1 MFITEKIVK
10 YSDRTVGYSKMTCW
24 MLLLCCTSICTG
36 LVHRRPRPGASWNGH
51 EFHTYPHPAQ
61 QLVVPRSIMVDVVND
76 LGLKLLAIHNE
87 NNEDNIAI
95 SPYGAVSILIALG
108 EGLQGE
114 AVRELQQAAHIPN
127 DISIIRVGLR
137 DIHRHL
143 KSYFIPKEGFLAGL
157 TLNHENVTLRS
168 SYVDTLKYYGFDI
181 TSFNSG
187 LYPPPP
193 TTERPSLTT
202 TDTPGREMTMEMTLP
217 PTATEQQPKLD
228 TTVVT
233 ASVTVK
239 DMVTTTNPTTTLT
252 TEETTAPTT
261 TIIPMISTELST
273 MLPTELT
280 TTITTLQPTTT
291 PNSEPSTLK
300 IVTTEVPTTSTT
312 VVTTEV
318 SMRTT
323 EEVTKI
329 TREIKDNSITP
340 SITTEEMYTTL
351 ATSPTS
357 TSEEPTTVTTIN
369 IDTTTKVIKE
379 TMETTAEEVTTTE
392 INTENVP
399 MEISSTTDYTT
410 QADTTVISPITTTT
424 ESAILET
431 TSKIPDTTIITT
443 IEPIGSETETTTE
456 IIMLETILVTLPS
469 EISTT
474 VDLLPQTTPTVI
486 STQGESFPQ
495 TTITETTT
503 DSLIEE
509 TTTEPSLSKETS
521 TEASNEGETF
531 TPAKSTATTI
541 ESVTFDSTLVPTEIS
556 TVAESFTQT
565 QVTEKITTEAPAT
578 EIKPEVSTNTEAED
592 STKEISTETESV
604 PETTTLLSYP
614 YPDASTPEIE
624 TSKDVDENEVFASDS
639 PTLPAKR
646 KRSKNSFKQLNSYKH
661 RPRSTYTS
669 DYNEY
674 LSGKNR
680 KLASGIGDSKRDPIR
695 RTRSVVDYVIARYY
709 DDYHSNN
716 HHNLEPYVPQ
726 MRPSFL
732 IQGKYRE
739 NQIEFMKYDT
749 VLPFFY
755 VSHLKVQALSFPLD
769 SPKYYLLILL
779 PVQENGVDR
788 LICELRFNGSLKY
801 IIENLRLR
809 HVTAVIPSF
818 MLKGYVNL
826 TPTLQKLGIRRV
838 FEPNQADFSPMT
850 SFREIFVTNIEQAI
864 TVNIRNYVE
873 PDPIVNR
880 REFRQDPP
888 VDFRVDR
895 PFLYFVVD
903 TELHVTLMAGK
914 IVNPLNTR
922 IT

>member
-1 MFITEKIVK
+1 M
-10 YSDRTVGYSKMTCW
+10 R
-24 MLLLCCTSICTG
+24 LLRWL
-36 LVHRRPRPGASWNGH
+36 
-51 EFHTYPHPAQ
+51 
-61 QLVVPRSIMVDVVND
+61 
-76 LGLKLLAIHNE
+76 IHNE

-95 SPYGAVSILIALG
+95 SPYGAVSILVALG

-114 AVRELQQAAHIPN
+114 A
-127 DISIIRVGLR
+127 
-137 DIHRHL
+137 
-143 KSYFIPKEGFLAGL
+143 SYFIPKEGFLAGL
-157 TLNHENVTLRS
+157 TLNHENVTLRP

-202 TDTPGREMTMEMTLP
+202 SDTPGREMTMEMTLP
-217 PTATEQQPKLD
+217 TSTTERQSKLD

-233 ASVTVK
+233 ASVTVEGT
-239 DMVTTTNPTTTLT
+239 VTTAQPTTTSQ
-252 TEETTAPTT
+252 ETTT
-261 TIIPMISTELST
+261 TITTTIPMTLTEISTI
-273 MLPTELT
+273 LPTERT
-280 TTITTLQPTTT
+280 TTITTLQPTTI
-291 PNSEPSTLK
+291 PNSDTTTLK
-300 IVTTEVPTTSTT
+300 IITTEVPTTNTT
-312 VVTTEV
+312 FVTTEV
-318 SMRTT
+318 SMSTT
-323 EEVTKI
+323 EELTKT
-329 TREIKDNSITP
+329 TREIKDGSITP
-340 SITTEEMYTTL
+340 SVITEEIYTTL
-351 ATSPTS
+351 STSPTS
-357 TSEEPTTVTTIN
+357 TTQETTTITSIN
-369 IDTTTKVIKE
+369 IDTTTKMSTEPV
-379 TMETTAEEVTTTE
+379 ETTVEEITTTE

-399 MEISSTTDYTT
+399 MEISSTIEYTT
-410 QADTTVISPITTTT
+410 QAPTTVITSIITTT
-424 ESAILET
+424 ESAIPET
-431 TSKIPDTTIITT
+431 TSKLPDTTIITT
-443 IEPIGSETETTTE
+443 TEPTKTETETTTE
-456 IIMLETILVTLPS
+456 SIMLETTLVTLPS
-469 EISTT
+469 EISTE
-474 VDLLPQTTPTVI
+474 LESFSQPTPLEV
-486 STQGESFPQ
+486 SKEVESFPQ
-495 TTITETTT
+495 TTTTEISKEVELFPKTTIKETT
-503 DSLIEE
+503 DGLIEE
-509 TTTEPSLSKETS
+509 PTTEPSFSKETS
-521 TEASNEGETF
+521 TEVSNVAETS
-531 TPAKSTATTI
+531 TQAKTTATII
-541 ESVTFDSTLVPTEIS
+541 ESVTFESTFVPTS
-556 TVAESFTQT
+556 TMAETFTQT
-565 QVTEKITTEAPAT
+565 EVTETTTETPAREVQT
-578 EIKPEVSTNTEAED
+578 EILTDNEAVDSST
-592 STKEISTETESV
+592 EIVTETEAV

-624 TSKDVDENEVFASDS
+624 TSKEVNENEVFTSDA
-639 PTLPAKR
+639 PALTAKR
-646 KRSKNSFKQLNSYKH
+646 KRSKNNFMRLNIYKH

-674 LSGKNR
+674 ISGKHR
-680 KLASGIGDSKRDPIR
+680 KLVSGVEDSKRDLVR
-695 RTRSVVDYVIARYY
+695 KTRSVVDYVIARYY

-716 HHNLEPYVPQ
+716 HQYLEPYVPQ
-726 MRPSFL
+726 TRPSFL

-755 VSHLKVQALSFPLD
+755 VSHLKALALSFPLD

-788 LICELRFNGSLKY
+788 LICELRLNGSLKY
-801 IIENLRLR
+801 IIDNLRLR

>member
-1 MFITEKIVK
+1 MFTAKKIIR
-10 YSDRTVGYSKMTCW
+10 YSNKTVGYSKMTCF

-95 SPYGAVSILIALG
+95 SPYGAVSILVALG

-157 TLNHENVTLRS
+157 TLNHENVTLRP

-217 PTATEQQPKLD
+217 TSTTERQSKLD

-233 ASVTVK
+233 ASVTVEGT
-239 DMVTTTNPTTTLT
+239 VTTAQPTTTLT
-252 TEETTAPTT
+252 SEETTTAIT
-261 TIIPMISTELST
+261 TIIPITLTEISTT
-273 MLPTELT
+273 ILPTERT
-280 TTITTLQPTTT
+280 TTITTLQPTTI
-291 PNSEPSTLK
+291 PNSDTTTLK
-300 IVTTEVPTTSTT
+300 IITTEVPATNTTF
-312 VVTTEV
+312 VTTEV
-318 SMRTT
+318 SMSTT
-323 EEVTKI
+323 EELTKT
-329 TREIKDNSITP
+329 TREIKDGSITP
-340 SITTEEMYTTL
+340 SITTEEIYTTL
-351 ATSPTS
+351 ATSPAS
-357 TSEEPTTVTTIN
+357 TAQETTTVTSIN
-369 IDTTTKVIKE
+369 IDTTTKMSTEPV
-379 TMETTAEEVTTTE
+379 ETTVGEITTTG

-399 MEISSTTDYTT
+399 MEISSTIESTT
-410 QADTTVISPITTTT
+410 QAHTTVTTPIITTT
-424 ESAILET
+424 ESAIPET
-431 TSKIPDTTIITT
+431 TSKIPDTTIITAT
-443 IEPIGSETETTTE
+443 KPIEIETETTTE
-456 IIMLETILVTLPS
+456 SIMLETTLVTLPS
-469 EISTT
+469 EISTE
-474 VDLLPQTTPTVI
+474 LESFSQSTPIEV
-486 STQGESFPQ
+486 SKEVESFPQ
-495 TTITETTT
+495 TTTTEILKEVELFPETTTTETT
-503 DSLIEE
+503 DGLMVE

-521 TEASNEGETF
+521 TEASNVAEMF
-531 TPAKSTATTI
+531 TQAKTTTTI
-541 ESVTFDSTLVPTEIS
+541 TESVTFESTFVPTETS
-556 TVAESFTQT
+556 TIAETSTQNELT
-565 QVTEKITTEAPAT
+565 ETTTETPAREVQPEILTVTEA
-578 EIKPEVSTNTEAED
+578 VD
-592 STKEISTETESV
+592 SKTEISTETGAV

-624 TSKDVDENEVFASDS
+624 TSKEVHGNEVFTSDA
-639 PTLPAKR
+639 PTLTAKR
-646 KRSKNSFKQLNSYKH
+646 KRSKNNFMRLNIYKH

-674 LSGKNR
+674 ISGKHR
-680 KLASGIGDSKRDPIR
+680 KLVSGVEDSKRDLVR
-695 RTRSVVDYVIARYY
+695 KTRSVIDYVIARYY
-709 DDYHSNN
+709 DDYHSSN
-716 HHNLEPYVPQ
+716 HHHLEPYVPQ

-755 VSHLKVQALSFPLD
+755 VSHLKALALSFPLD

-788 LICELRFNGSLKY
+788 LICELRLNGSLKY
-801 IIENLRLR
+801 IIDN
-809 HVTAVIPSF
+809 
-818 MLKGYVNL
+818 
-826 TPTLQKLGIRRV
+826 
-838 FEPNQADFSPMT
+838 
-850 SFREIFVTNIEQAI
+850 
-864 TVNIRNYVE
+864 
-873 PDPIVNR
+873 
-880 REFRQDPP
+880 
-888 VDFRVDR
+888 
-895 PFLYFVVD
+895 
-903 TELHVTLMAGK
+903 
-914 IVNPLNTR
+914 
-922 IT
+922 